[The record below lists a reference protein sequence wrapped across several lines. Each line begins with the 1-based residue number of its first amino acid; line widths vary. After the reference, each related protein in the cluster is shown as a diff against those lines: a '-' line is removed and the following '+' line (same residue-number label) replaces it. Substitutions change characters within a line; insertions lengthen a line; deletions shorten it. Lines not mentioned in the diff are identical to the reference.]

1 MSCYLS
7 NRAENIFV
15 LSSLVSMRVMA
26 RNYIVLKIRG
36 KMRMI
41 LNISN
46 VFSNIFYSK
55 KKYIEL
61 FHVYTDVT
69 EI

>member
-1 MSCYLS
+1 
-7 NRAENIFV
+7 
-15 LSSLVSMRVMA
+15 MRVMA